1 MTTKTN
7 TTNPH
12 KPTNAQRLAGA
23 FVEVNACASM
33 VLEMLDAVRAPEATD
48 TSRLEAM
55 ASHMEL
61 MVQRIGYVNQV
72 AANLACPG
80 LLDAP
85 RWSNWMNEPTTCDYT
100 PDALPTV
107 EG

>member
-1 MTTKTN
+1 MTTKT
-7 TTNPH
+7 TTPR
-12 KPTNAQRLAGA
+12 KPTNVQRMAGA

>member
-1 MTTKTN
+1 
-7 TTNPH
+7 
-12 KPTNAQRLAGA
+12 
-23 FVEVNACASM
+23 
-33 VLEMLDAVRAPEATD
+33 
-48 TSRLEAM
+48 
-55 ASHMEL
+55 MEL

-85 RWSNWMNEPTTCDYT
+85 DWANWMHEPTSCDYT
-100 PDALPTV
+100 PAALPNV

>member
-1 MTTKTN
+1 MSNKTT
-7 TTNPH
+7 
-12 KPTNAQRLAGA
+12 PTHAQRLAGA

-33 VLEMLDAVRAPEATD
+33 VLEMLDALRAPEATD

-61 MVQRIGYVNQV
+61 MVQRIGYINHV
-72 AANLACPG
+72 ASNLACPG

-85 RWSNWMNEPTTCDYT
+85 DWANWMYEPTSCDYK
-100 PDALPTV
+100 PAVLPIV